1 MSARVIPTR
10 SRILATKSRARDAV
24 LHRVGPELV
33 EHVLTF
39 VDDTDDAYAAC
50 VSKLWADTR
59 RAWSVA
65 LQNCD
70 LVLNENSAY
79 RRMDN
84 VAIAFGSGTIA
95 VGVLV
100 NEIVE
105 SGYQQHDAVA
115 LLEVRT
121 GQLLWRKQELKSHG
135 SRVII
140 ADVVFTSDAQ
150 LAVSGYNHDSEDLI
164 LLLDAASG
172 AIRRRLDHRGCRMS
186 FLVGT
191 LAVTNEVEDS
201 IALLNWPSGECRH
214 VIQRDSEPG
223 CVALM
228 GASAGGLTLVVAD
241 DTTYGGG
248 VNVTFYDAASGDQ
261 LREFEARDGPD
272 DGSDREYTDSHFAF
286 SRDGSLYA
294 AWHGL
299 DEWPPSDMRGGHVA
313 LYDALTNELLW
324 KKEVTV
330 GAYQEFPEP
339 VVMFSHDG
347 SLLVAPCDDDASV
360 DYESV
365 ALYDVATGDLRR
377 ILRLPEGTPGVMAF
391 SPDDQTCAATIS
403 NLGDPRLL
411 LYDVSTGELRR
422 KSR

>member
-261 LREFEARDGPD
+261 LREFEVPND
-272 DGSDREYTDSHFAF
+272 SDHTYYHHSNLAF
-286 SRDGSLYA
+286 SRDGSFYA
-294 AWHGL
+294 LWQM
-299 DEWPPSDMRGGHVA
+299 WSSSRSSRGGAMTAV
-313 LYDALTNELLW
+313 YDALTNELLW
-324 KKEVTV
+324 QKSDTTRGYRECPRPAVL
-330 GAYQEFPEP
+330 
-339 VVMFSHDG
+339 FSHDG
-347 SLLVAPCDDDASV
+347 SLLLAPCCDDD
-360 DYESV
+360 ESI

-377 ILRLPEGTPGVMAF
+377 RLRFPEMPSFMAF